1 MSSQM
6 TIVLRS
12 NLLKVMLFH
21 SNQMIHKV
29 EIPAKKP
36 FLLKGS
42 ANSSNN
48 NNTKTNAVVDGSIAS
63 VTGVP
68 EVSWKDLQYPAGMLG
83 AIPKRPEVI
92 DERRQMKYLKNILSS
107 KVYDVAIESPLEL
120 TRKLSTQLGINLWLK
135 RDDSQYVFSFKIR
148 GAYNMMANLPK
159 EALESGVI
167 CASAGNHAQGVAL
180 AAGRLRTEAV
190 IVMPRSTPPIKIDAV
205 RSLGGNVVLHGDT
218 FDDAQEYA
226 QQLRKVRNLTI
237 IPPFDNENVIIGQGT
252 VGMEIGRQM
261 RDGVAV
267 KQVGDENFRIS
278 RELID
283 GIVLVDK
290 DAIAAGIKDM
300 FEDTRSILEPAG
312 AVSIAG
318 AKAYCKYNNIKGVN
332 IVAVR
337 SGANMNF
344 DQLGSIADNADSG
357 NQTEAT
363 FATILPEKPRRLKN
377 IF

>member
-1 MSSQM
+1 
-6 TIVLRS
+6 
-12 NLLKVMLFH
+12 
-21 SNQMIHKV
+21 
-29 EIPAKKP
+29 
-36 FLLKGS
+36 
-42 ANSSNN
+42 
-48 NNTKTNAVVDGSIAS
+48 
-63 VTGVP
+63 
-68 EVSWKDLQYPAGMLG
+68 MLG

-252 VGMEIGRQM
+252 VGMEIGRQT

-312 AVSIAG
+312 TVSITG